1 MQKCDFAAA
10 LVLFLLAVVLP
21 IYPQQSKI
29 SSDRAPTLS
38 AAERTAVIDPLIEK
52 VNARYVYPE
61 VAQRMTAAIRAHEAR
76 HEYDNIVSGEE
87 FARILTADLRAISN
101 DGHLGVDYS
110 AIPTQEKAAEEPSA
124 EEIAKFRETGA
135 RNNYGFRRVERLD
148 GNVALLQLDSFYP
161 AEWIKETAL
170 GAMAFMANADAV
182 IIDLR
187 RNHGFAPDGVL
198 LIESYFFKD
207 ETHIT
212 DQIDRD
218 AGKTHQYWTM
228 PAVPGSNLA
237 GKDLYVLTS
246 HDTFSAGEDFAYNM
260 QAPGRAKIVGEKT
273 GGGAH
278 GTRPYRLSAHFTASI
293 PFSYSK
299 NPVTDTDWEGVG
311 IKPDVSVP
319 ADQAVLSA
327 HILALR
333 TILKRTAGE
342 PERES
347 ALQHLIAEKEQELAA
362 PKK

>member
-1 MQKCDFAAA
+1 
-10 LVLFLLAVVLP
+10 VLAVTLP

-29 SSDRAPTLS
+29 SSDRALELS
-38 AAERTAVIDPLIEK
+38 AAERTAVIDALVEK
-52 VNARYVYPE
+52 VNARYVYPD
-61 VAQRMTAAIRAHEAR
+61 VAQRMTKAIRAHQAN
-76 HEYDNIVSGEE
+76 HEYDSIASGEE
-87 FARILTADLRAISN
+87 FARILTAHLRAISN

-110 AIPTQEKAAEEPSA
+110 ATPLQEKAVEEPSA
-124 EEIAKFRETGA
+124 EEIAKFRESGA
-135 RNNYGFRRVERLD
+135 RNNYAFRKVERLD
-148 GNVALLQLDSFYP
+148 GNVGLLQLDSFYP
-161 AEWIKETAL
+161 AAWIKETAL
-170 GAMAFMANADAV
+170 GAMTFMANVDAV

-218 AGKTHQYWTM
+218 AGKTRQYWTM
-228 PAVPGSNLA
+228 PTVPGSSLA

-260 QAPGRAKIVGEKT
+260 QAQGRAKIVGENT

-293 PFSYSK
+293 PFSYSR
-299 NPVTDTDWEGVG
+299 NPVTDSEWEGVG

-319 ADQAVLSA
+319 QT
-327 HILALR
+327 R
-333 TILKRTAGE
+333 RC
-342 PERES
+342 
-347 ALQHLIAEKEQELAA
+347 
-362 PKK
+362 